1 MAALPNLT
9 SMASP
14 STSGFA
20 GDSVNPASA
29 SASACLLCGCSL
41 AAAGCPAGGQAHACK
56 HVHPAPQCASTM
68 RHPLPPP
75 TSPSQRCPPQ
85 SYGRGQER
93 NASCPTYISA
103 NAGCGYSW
111 PTLARAPSLDT
122 KWIFDPAPGGIFK
135 WYIRMSVSKGRPLG
149 CIAAVLAAAAAA
161 APLLPRPLPLDG
173 RTFPGA
179 R

>member
-1 MAALPNLT
+1 
-9 SMASP
+9 
-14 STSGFA
+14 
-20 GDSVNPASA
+20 
-29 SASACLLCGCSL
+29 
-41 AAAGCPAGGQAHACK
+41 
-56 HVHPAPQCASTM
+56 M

-149 CIAAVLAAAAAA
+149 CIAAVPAPAAVPAAAAAA
-161 APLLPRPLPLDG
+161 AAIAAAAAAAIAAAAAADI
-173 RTFPGA
+173 A
-179 R
+179 AAASAV